1 VACHLAGN
9 RVQARAYLEE
19 GRRGAAVHA
28 PNVHSLCLAQLA
40 LLAVEGGDWESA
52 AWLASRAKALV
63 QRSDRADSPPAALVF
78 AVSAAARAHRGQVEE
93 ATADRRRAFK
103 LLARLRDFAPWYDAE
118 TRIVLARAALR
129 LSDPVSAR
137 GLLAEA
143 SRILRQTPDAVVLGE
158 WIDQLRAQ
166 ADAAGGSTVGGGW
179 SLTTAELRVL
189 QFLPGHLSFPQ
200 IAERL
205 YVSPNTVKTH
215 VRAVYRKLDASS
227 RGQAVESARD
237 SGLLDPQ
244 GGG

>member
-19 GRRGAAVHA
+19 GMRGAAVHA

-40 LLAVEGGDWESA
+40 LLAVEEDDWEGA

-63 QRSDRADSPPAALVF
+63 QRSRLADSPTAALVF

-93 ATADRRRAFK
+93 ATADQRRSLK
-103 LLARLRDFAPWYDAE
+103 LLARLRDFVPWYDAE
-118 TRIVLARAALR
+118 TRIVLARAGVR

-143 SRILRQTPDAVVLGE
+143 SRIVRQTPDAVVLGE
-158 WIDQLRAQ
+158 WIDQVRAQ
-166 ADAAGGSTVGGGW
+166 ADAAGESAISGGW

-189 QFLPGHLSFPQ
+189 QFLPSHLSFPQ

-227 RGQAVESARD
+227 RGQAVDNAREN
-237 SGLLDPQ
+237 GLLDLD